1 MNILDKIIEQK
12 HIEVEHRK
20 ESCPIAELEKSIF
33 FNRECYSLRA
43 NLLDPEKSGII
54 AEIKRKSPSRGII
67 NGDVSVEEVGEDY
80 ERAGASAISVLTDSE
95 FFGGSNKDLVSVRA
109 VVNCPILRKDFIID
123 EYQIVEAKSMGA
135 DVILLIAAALKPER
149 LKALA
154 DFARFLGL
162 EVLMEV
168 HNQQEL
174 LANFHDSIDVIGV
187 NNRNLKDFSENID
200 ISIALAE
207 QIPAKYLKI
216 SESSLKSA
224 DIIVKLKEHGYN
236 GFLIGE
242 TFMRAANPGKAMEK
256 LVEDISLAII
266 EKAKTKRD

>member
-12 HIEVEHRK
+12 HIEVEQRK
-20 ESCPIAELEKSIF
+20 EKCPTAELEKSMF
-33 FNRECYSLRA
+33 FNRTCYSLRKF
-43 NLLDPEKSGII
+43 LLDPSKSGII
-54 AEIKRKSPSRGII
+54 AEIKRKSPSRGVI
-67 NGDVSVEEVGEDY
+67 NGDVNVEEIGEDY

-95 FFGGSNKDLVSVRA
+95 FFGGSSKDLISVRG
-109 VVNCPILRKDFIID
+109 VVHCPILRKDFIID
-123 EYQIVEAKSMGA
+123 EYQIVEAKSIGA
-135 DVILLIAAALKPER
+135 DIILLIAAALEPAR

-154 DFARFLGL
+154 DFAKFLGL

-168 HNQQEL
+168 HNQDEL
-174 LANFHDSIDVIGV
+174 LSNLHDSIDVIGV

-207 QIPAKYLKI
+207 QIPSRYLKI

-224 DIIVKLKEHGYN
+224 EIIVKLKAHGYN

-242 TFMRAANPGKAMEK
+242 TFMRTEDPGKAMEK
-256 LVEDISLAII
+256 LVKELK
-266 EKAKTKRD
+266 EAKSE